1 MFKPT
6 KRYQPERYF
15 MRGPGPKWFEKHGGE
30 IERADTILHHD
41 HTGKDHLLTTLFV
54 QLGEPGYG
62 ISRSTPPCAI

>member
-41 HTGKDHLLTTLFV
+41 HTGKHLLTTLFV
-54 QLGEPGYG
+54 QLA
-62 ISRSTPPCAI
+62 RTWLRH